1 MPVEFLTDDEAAAYG
16 RYAGVPSQADL
27 ERVFFLDDE
36 DRKLVDLRRGE
47 HMKAGFAL
55 QLVTVRWLG
64 TFLEDPLE
72 VPGEVLDFVAGQ
84 LGLADPSVVK
94 QYAERVKTKSD
105 HQQEIRRKHG
115 LRDFADA
122 EAELAEWV
130 AARAWTS
137 GDGPK
142 AIFLDAMTW
151 LRERKVLLPGVTT
164 LARLV
169 ARVRD
174 DTTHRLWRVLEALLT
189 PAQRRVLDRL
199 LEVPPGLR
207 VSDLERWRKGPPP
220 RGSGPAIIQALDQ
233 VAEIQGLGLAGLGAE
248 AVVPPRRLGELA
260 RYGMTADAWLLRRHP
275 DDRRLATLLATAR
288 YLEAKSVDDALE
300 LLDLLMSAELLNK
313 AQREADR
320 DKARNHPRLARASA
334 RLAVAVEALFESDGW
349 GGPDEEP
356 RVSQVWEAIEAV
368 VSRADL
374 RAALTVVSETVPPPG
389 AEDPDDWRAELLG
402 RYQTVAGFLK
412 LLPSVI
418 SFGATAEGAPV
429 LAAMRALPGVLAY
442 RSRLR
447 APLIAGRLIDDGVV
461 AGPWRRLVFGHPAHE
476 GGAVSRHAYAF
487 CVLEQFWRG
496 LKRRDIYA
504 DASTRWRNPQARL
517 LEGDAWAAVRAD
529 VLITLGLPVDPDALL
544 AEHAQALDAAYR
556 EVGGRLSV
564 NTEVSIDADGKIHLT
579 GVKAIEEP
587 PSLVDLRSRTAAMLP
602 RVDLPEVILE
612 VMSWAPELAA
622 SFTAV
627 SGGRS
632 RLDDLPTS
640 VAACLAAHAM
650 NIGYRPIAKK
660 GVPALER
667 ARLSH
672 VFQNYVRP
680 ETLAAANAPLVARQA
695 DLPLA
700 QAWGGG
706 LVAAVDGMRF
716 VVPVPAAFARPNRK
730 FFGSKRGMTW
740 LNAINDHGMGRG
752 AKIVSG
758 TVRDSLHMVDVI
770 FGLDGGELP
779 EIVVSD
785 TGSYSDVVFGLLEL
799 LGISYRPALADL
811 PDQKGW
817 RIKAGAGYGPLS
829 TFARGRIDTTKI
841 HRNWEDILR
850 VVASIYTGTVRA
862 YDVVTM
868 LQRDGHPTAL
878 GEAIAM
884 YGRIFKTLH
893 ILSYID
899 TDETYRR
906 DIKGIRNLQEGRH
919 ALARKICHGR
929 KGELYHRYERGLEN
943 QLGALGLVLNCVV
956 LWTTVYL
963 DAAVR
968 HLKAQGY
975 LVLDEDMA
983 RLSPFVSRHLGVH
996 GTYSFVLPD
1005 LAPGAIRELRD
1016 PDASDDDDE

>member
-64 TFLEDPLE
+64 TFLEDPLD

-174 DTTHRLWRVLEALLT
+174 DTTHHLWRVLEALLT

-233 VAEIQGLGLAGLGAE
+233 VAEIQGLGLARLAAE
-248 AVVPPRRLGELA
+248 AVAPPRRLGELA

-288 YLEAKSVDDALE
+288 
-300 LLDLLMSAELLNK
+300 
-313 AQREADR
+313 
-320 DKARNHPRLARASA
+320 
-334 RLAVAVEALFESDGW
+334 
-349 GGPDEEP
+349 
-356 RVSQVWEAIEAV
+356 
-368 VSRADL
+368 
-374 RAALTVVSETVPPPG
+374 
-389 AEDPDDWRAELLG
+389 
-402 RYQTVAGFLK
+402 
-412 LLPSVI
+412 
-418 SFGATAEGAPV
+418 
-429 LAAMRALPGVLAY
+429 
-442 RSRLR
+442 
-447 APLIAGRLIDDGVV
+447 
-461 AGPWRRLVFGHPAHE
+461 
-476 GGAVSRHAYAF
+476 
-487 CVLEQFWRG
+487 
-496 LKRRDIYA
+496 
-504 DASTRWRNPQARL
+504 L

-529 VLITLGLPVDPDALL
+529 VLIILGLPVDPDALL
-544 AEHAQALDAAYR
+544 AGHAQALDAAYR

-564 NTEVSIDADGKIHLT
+564 NTEVSIGDDGKIHLT

-622 SFTAV
+622 SFTPV

-829 TFARGRIDTTKI
+829 IFARGRINTTKI
-841 HRNWEDILR
+841 RRNWEDILR

>member
-1 MPVEFLTDDEAAAYG
+1 MPVEFLSDDEAAAYG
-16 RYAGVPSQADL
+16 RYVGAPAQADL
-27 ERVFFLDDE
+27 DRVFFLDDE
-36 DRKLVDLRRGE
+36 DLALIGRHRGE

-64 TFLEDPLE
+64 MFLEDPLD
-72 VPGEVLDFVAGQ
+72 VPGEVLDFMAGQ
-84 LGLADPSVVK
+84 LGMADPSVVK
-94 QYAERVKTKSD
+94 RYTDRVKTKSD
-105 HQQEIRRKHG
+105 HRQEIRRAYG

-122 EAELAEWV
+122 EAELAGWV

-142 AIFLDAMTW
+142 AIFGDAVTW
-151 LRERKVLLPGVTT
+151 LRERKILLPGVTR

-174 DTTHRLWRVLEALLT
+174 DTTHRLWRVLEALLA
-189 PAQRRVLDRL
+189 PVQRRMLDRL

-220 RGSGPAIIQALDQ
+220 RGSGPAIIAALDQ
-233 VAEIQGLGLAGLGAE
+233 VAEIAGLGLAGLGAE
-248 AVVPPRRLGELA
+248 AAVPPRRLGELA
-260 RYGMTADAWLLRRHP
+260 RYGMTADAWLIRRHP
-275 DDRRLATLLATAR
+275 DDRRLATLLATAWH
-288 YLEAKSVDDALE
+288 LEAKSVDDSLE
-300 LLDLLMSAELLNK
+300 LLDLLMSAELLGR

-320 DKARNHPRLARASA
+320 DKARQHPRLARASA
-334 RLAVAVEALFESDGW
+334 RLAVAVVALFDSDGW
-349 GGPDEEP
+349 GGPEDEP

-368 VSRADL
+368 ISRADL

-389 AEDPDDWRAELLG
+389 AEDPDDWRAGLLG
-402 RYQTVAGFLK
+402 RYPTVTGFLK
-412 LLPSVI
+412 LLPAVI
-418 SFGATAEGAPV
+418 TFGATAEGAPV

-442 RSRLR
+442 RSRLP
-447 APLIAGRLIDDGVV
+447 APLIPGRLVDASVV
-461 AGPWRRLVFGHPAHE
+461 TGPWRRLVFGHPAHE

-504 DASTRWRNPQARL
+504 EASTRWRNPQARL
-517 LEGDAWAAVRAD
+517 LEGEAWAAIRGE
-529 VLITLGLPVDPDALL
+529 VLTTLGLPGDPDALL
-544 AEHAQALDAAYR
+544 AGHAQALDAAYR
-556 EVGGRLSV
+556 EVAAWLAAS
-564 NTEVSIDADGKIHLT
+564 TEVTVDDAGKIHLT
-579 GVKAIEEP
+579 GIKAIEEP
-587 PSLVDLRSRTAAMLP
+587 PSLVDLRARTTAMLP
-602 RVDLPEVILE
+602 RVELPEVILE
-612 VMSWAPELAA
+612 VMSWA
-622 SFTAV
+622 
-627 SGGRS
+627 
-632 RLDDLPTS
+632 
-640 VAACLAAHAM
+640 
-650 NIGYRPIAKK
+650 
-660 GVPALER
+660 LER
-667 ARLSH
+667 SRLSH

-695 DLPLA
+695 GLPLA

-740 LNAINDHGMGRG
+740 LNAINDRGMGRG

-770 FGLDGGELP
+770 FGLDGGDLP

-785 TGSYSDVVFGLLEL
+785 TAPYSDVVFGLLEL

-817 RIKAGAGYGPLS
+817 RIKGDADYGSLN
-829 TFARGRIDTTKI
+829 TFARGKIDLAKI
-841 HRNWEDILR
+841 RRNWEDILR
-850 VVASIYTGTVRA
+850 VVASIYTGTVPA

-884 YGRIFKTLH
+884 YGRIFKPLH
-893 ILSYID
+893 ILAYID
-899 TDETYRR
+899 VDETYRR

-919 ALARKICHGR
+919 ALARKICHR
-929 KGELYHRYERGLEN
+929 KKGELYHRYERGLEN
-943 QLGALGLVLNCVV
+943 QLSCLGLVLNCVV
-956 LWTTVYL
+956 PWTTVYQ
-963 DAAVR
+963 DATVR
-968 HLKAQGY
+968 QLRAQGY
-975 LVLDEDMA
+975 PVRKEDMA

-1016 PDASDDDDE
+1016 PDAADEDDE

>member
-16 RYAGVPSQADL
+16 RYAGAPSQADL
-27 ERVFFLDDE
+27 ERVFFLDDQ
-36 DRKLVDLRRGE
+36 DLALVDLRRGD

-72 VPGEVLDFVAGQ
+72 VPGAVLDFVAGQ

-94 QYAERVKTKSD
+94 RYAERVKTKFD
-105 HQQEIRRKHG
+105 HQQEIRRAYG
-115 LRDFADA
+115 LRDFAGA
-122 EAELAEWV
+122 EAELVGWV

-142 AIFLDAMTW
+142 AIFLDAVAW

-174 DTTHRLWRVLEALLT
+174 ETTHRLWRELEGLLT
-189 PAQRRVLDRL
+189 PAQRRMLDRL
-199 LEVPPGLR
+199 LEVGPGGR

-220 RGSGPAIIQALDQ
+220 RGSGPAIIKALDQ
-233 VAEIQGLGLAGLGAE
+233 VAEITALGLAGTGAE
-248 AVVPPRRLGELA
+248 ALVPPRRLGELA
-260 RYGMTADAWLLRRHP
+260 RYGMTADAWLIRRHP
-275 DDRRLATLLATAR
+275 DDRRMATLLATVR
-288 YLEAKSVDDALE
+288 HLEARSVDDALE
-300 LLDLLMSAELLNK
+300 LLDLLMSAELVNK
-313 AQREADR
+313 AQRESDR
-320 DKARNHPRLARASA
+320 DKARRHPRLARASA
-334 RLAVAVEALFESDGW
+334 RLAVAVEALFDSDGW
-349 GGPDEEP
+349 GGPDDEP

-368 VSRADL
+368 VSRAEL
-374 RAALTVVSETVPPPG
+374 RVALGLVTESVPPPD
-389 AEDPDDWRAELLG
+389 AEDPDDWRAQLLS
-402 RYQTVAGFLK
+402 RYPTVLGFLK
-412 LLPSVI
+412 LLPGVI

-429 LAAMRALPGVLAY
+429 LTAMRALPDVLAY
-442 RSRLR
+442 RSRLPG
-447 APLIAGRLIDDGVV
+447 PLIPGRLIDAGVV
-461 AGPWRRLVFGHPAHE
+461 TGPWRRLVFGHPTHAD
-476 GGAVSRHAYAF
+476 GAVSRHAYAF
-487 CVLEQFWRG
+487 CVLEQFWRY

-504 DASTRWRNPQARL
+504 DASTRWRNPRARL
-517 LEGDAWAAVRAD
+517 LEGQAWTAIRAG
-529 VLITLGLPVDPDALL
+529 VLTTLGLPGDPDALL
-544 AEHAQALDAAYR
+544 AGHARALDAAYR
-556 EVGGRLSV
+556 EVGGRLAV
-564 NTEVSIDADGKIHLT
+564 NTEVTIGDDGKIHLT

-587 PSLVDLRSRTAAMLP
+587 PSLADLRARTTAMLP

-622 SFTAV
+622 AFTPV

-632 RLDDLPTS
+632 RLDDLPAS
-640 VAACLAAHAM
+640 IAACLAAHAM
-650 NIGYRPIAKK
+650 NIGYRPVAKK

-672 VFQNYVRP
+672 VYQNYVQP
-680 ETLAAANAPLVARQA
+680 ETLAAANAPLVARQT

-700 QAWGGG
+700 QEWGGG

-740 LNAINDHGMGRG
+740 LNAINDRGMGRG

-785 TGSYSDVVFGLLEL
+785 AGSYSDLIFGLLEL
-799 LGISYRPALADL
+799 LDISYRPALADL
-811 PDQKGW
+811 PDQRGW
-817 RIKAGAGYGPLS
+817 RIRADADYGPLN
-829 TFARGRIDTTKI
+829 TFARGKIDLGKI
-841 HRNWEDILR
+841 RRNWEDIVR

-884 YGRIFKTLH
+884 YGRIFKSLH
-893 ILSYID
+893 ILAYID

-968 HLKAQGY
+968 QLKAQGY
-975 LVLDEDMA
+975 PVLEEDMA

-1016 PDASDDDDE
+1016 PDAADEDDE